1 MSSGYYYGIICFASL
16 NKNSPIFSFSEF
28 LTGLAFMVIIWT
40 IADVRYGFRVRIAP
54 LPLQEIT
61 FPMIGAVGFLTLLTD
76 LCRAEQWLVP
86 QIKYLTQWEW
96 QAFLAGLFLFTFM
109 IWVWFAFIHPPVY
122 GRYNAK
128 RYAQALF
135 QAILKGAHSE
145 LSVIADEFARSAK
158 SLLRYATTSK
168 DINELLRR
176 RHADN
181 NAPPSNKKIPEVTAY
196 ADDILRLIGDK
207 RFCRAIVE
215 SSPGTAL
222 AIFRAIEEAEQYG
235 IPQLKTFARNI
246 VNEALVNKDSFLFHE
261 TDEYESGLIGYHK
274 PLSQAIFSNH
284 KMVDGIGTLLDQDP
298 SIWGREKWDAVQC
311 RAYCRI
317 VLMTFRDYV
326 EKDNFNHYSVL
337 YRANRCII
345 SSIADLYKINGVTG
359 VSLNDDVLNRLR
371 AVIDFIKK
379 SIEILEE
386 KGVPKHL
393 RLRVREKHGRKS
405 SYDHLANM
413 IFEVIYYASMVR
425 SPDQLCYFVQYDFIW
440 NEIFSSDGLNGMA
453 AKIVKFKVRRLI
465 YDDVTMIKN
474 FTGFK
479 GAKILRFC
487 LNVMGFDVPDR
498 KTYFKD
504 RKALHKAIMSWTKK
518 NYAGLYSYNR
528 QLAEACL
535 PDGMTYDEEKMQ
547 LVKTYPAG
555 GLRRETQH
563 VYFSVKSPSSLHD

>member
-1 MSSGYYYGIICFASL
+1 
-16 NKNSPIFSFSEF
+16 
-28 LTGLAFMVIIWT
+28 MVIIWT

-54 LPLQEIT
+54 LPLQGIT
-61 FPMIGAVGFLTLLTD
+61 FAVIGAIGFLTLLTD
-76 LCRAEQWLVP
+76 LWRAEQWLVP
-86 QIKYLTQWEW
+86 QGNLLTPSEW
-96 QAFLAGLFLFTFM
+96 QAFLAGLFLLTFL
-109 IWVWFAFIHPPVY
+109 IWVWFAFIHPPIY

-145 LSVIADEFARSAK
+145 LSVIADEFTRSAK
-158 SLLRYATTSK
+158 SLIRYATDMGELKNEK
-168 DINELLRR
+168 D
-176 RHADN
+176 DT
-181 NAPPSNKKIPEVTAY
+181 PPSKKKIPKVTAY
-196 ADDILRLIGDK
+196 ADEILHLIGDK
-207 RFCRAIVE
+207 RFCRAIVK

-222 AIFRAIEEAEQYG
+222 EIFREVGETKKYG
-235 IPQLKTFARNI
+235 IQVKVFAKNI
-246 VNEALVNKDSFLFHE
+246 VNEALYDRDSFLFHE
-261 TDEYESGLIGYHK
+261 TEGYESGLIGYHK

-284 KMVDGIGTLLDQDP
+284 KMVVGIGTLLDQDP

-326 EKDNFNHYSVL
+326 EKSHYNYPVL
-337 YRANRCII
+337 SMIDRANHCII
-345 SSIADLYKINGVTG
+345 NTITDLYKINGVTG
-359 VSLNDDVLNRLR
+359 IFLNDDVLKRLQ
-371 AVIDFIKK
+371 AVIEFIKK
-379 SIEILEE
+379 AIEILEE

-393 RLRVREKHGRKS
+393 RLRVREKHGSKS
-405 SYDHLANM
+405 PYDHLASM
-413 IFEVIYYASMVR
+413 IFEVIYYASVVR
-425 SPDQLCYFVQYDFIW
+425 SPDQLCYFVQHDCIW
-440 NEIFSSDGLNGMA
+440 NELFSSDRLNGVA

-465 YDDVTMIKN
+465 YDDVNKIKH

-487 LNVMGFDVPDR
+487 LNIMGFDVSDM
-498 KTYFKD
+498 KCFKD
-504 RKALHKAIMSWTKK
+504 RKALHKAILSWTKK

-535 PDGMTYDEEKMQ
+535 TDGMTYDEEKMQ

-563 VYFSVKSPSSLHD
+563 VYFSVESPSSLHEQN